1 VPGVSNTQV
10 VIASCPHWVQHTN
23 DSVANQFHAEE
34 ELSVPSVV
42 AYDSEVEGL
51 SRVLVRLFQELSNG
65 TKDEVNWIW
74 LDMEYES

>member
-1 VPGVSNTQV
+1 MPGLSNTQV
-10 VIASCPHWVQHTN
+10 VIASCPHGVQPIN
-23 DSVANQFHAEE
+23 DSVANRFHAEE

-51 SRVLVRLFQELSNG
+51 SRVPVRLFREQGNG

-74 LDMEYES
+74 LDMEYDS